1 MPKYAKIQNF
11 RNRKTPR
18 SAVTFF
24 NSPFGLWLLSAI
36 FLTVGGAALS
46 ARQECLALARSDIE
60 SFNRVSDELAA
71 RRLRLL
77 VAVRYSSNS
86 IDFLKTMQSNASAN
100 FKEFDGQ
107 SYPAL
112 IAQQRR
118 ISGRFDFSKQT
129 MDRRNKMVSW
139 GTLPT
144 ALIDSILVGIT
155 LAEALVD
162 DASLKA
168 WQEDFER
175 LERYLS
181 LGFLETTLQFEPA
194 CSFWRLAMR
203 AIFQAPSTAV
213 EIPRPDNEL
222 SLILERKEAPTAS
235 QAN

>member
-1 MPKYAKIQNF
+1 MPKYAKIQNA
-11 RNRKTPR
+11 RSRKSPR

-46 ARQECLALARSDIE
+46 ARQECLASARSDIE

-86 IDFLKTMQSNASAN
+86 IDFLKTMRSNASAN

-112 IAQQRR
+112 IGQQRR

-129 MDRRNKMVSW
+129 MDRRDKIVSW
-139 GTLPT
+139 GKAPT
-144 ALIDSILVGIT
+144 ALDSILVGIT
-155 LAEALVD
+155 LAETVVD
-162 DASLKA
+162 DDSLKA
-168 WQEDFER
+168 WQEDFKR

-181 LGFLETTLQFEPA
+181 LGFLETTLQFESA

-203 AIFQAPSTAV
+203 AIFQDPSTVV